1 MEENIKKKTKIG
13 MIWNTLERFSV
24 QIVSFVIGIV
34 LARLLTPEDY
44 GTVGL
49 LTVFITFANV
59 FSNQ

>member
-13 MIWNTLERFSV
+13 MLWNALERFSV
-24 QIVSFVIGIV
+24 QIVSFVIGII

-49 LTVFITFANV
+49 LTGQISSFK
-59 FSNQ
+59 